1 MVWRFCGG
9 SSARGKRMI
18 EKRLYDCMGGMQV
31 RVMVG
36 WAGRWMQ
43 VDVCHGG
50 MGR

>member
-1 MVWRFCGG
+1 
-9 SSARGKRMI
+9 MI

-43 VDVCHGG
+43 VDVCHGWMGRHVDVCHGG